1 MQQVKTTKELYT
13 KELYTVLAF
22 TKTDLTEM
30 VGTVIHILSAVVTGK
45 PKKTLTFIVSAV
57 VDTCGTILTW
67 VKFLTTKRN
76 FTLTVVT
83 WKRN

>member
-1 MQQVKTTKELYT
+1 
-13 KELYTVLAF
+13 
-22 TKTDLTEM
+22 M
-30 VGTVIHILSAVVTGK
+30 VGTVIHILGTIVTGK
-45 PKKTLTFIVSAV
+45 SKKTLTFIVSSV

-67 VKFLTTKRN
+67 VKFLAAKGN